1 VREDIVM
8 NEPLAEKEPLELVT
22 GLRRWVF
29 LIAGFISLGLGA
41 IGVILPGLPTTP
53 FVILA
58 AYFFARSS
66 PTMHDR
72 LLRNRV
78 FGPMIVEWNEHRS
91 VPPRAK
97 ILAVVMIAA
106 VGGATVFFI
115 LDSFWLQALVV
126 AILSTVAIWLV
137 TRPTS
142 PSERVESHR
151 S

>member
-1 VREDIVM
+1 MRKDIEM
-8 NEPLAEKEPLELVT
+8 TEPPGETEPWEVAT
-22 GLRRWVF
+22 GLRRWLF
-29 LIAGFISLGLGA
+29 LIAGFISLGIGA

-53 FVILA
+53 LVLLA

-66 PTMHDR
+66 PTMHER

-91 VPPRAK
+91 VPRRAK
-97 ILAVVMIAA
+97 ILAVLMIAA
-106 VGGATVFFI
+106 VGGVTVIFF
-115 LDSFWLQALVV
+115 LDSFWLRALVV
-126 AILSTVAIWLV
+126 TILSTVAIWLV